1 MSIVIIT
8 GSGGLVGSESVKF
21 FCKKFSKVI
30 GIDND
35 MRSYFFGNSA
45 SVKKNISI
53 LKKDYK
59 NYIHYNFDV
68 ANFSKV
74 KKIFRKYNKKILF
87 VIHSAAQPSHDW
99 AAKEPLVDFSTNAQG
114 TLNILENI
122 RLNCPKAKLAH
133 LSTNKVYGDRPNT
146 LPLQEKKKRYEIK
159 ASHKFFTNGIDE
171 SMNVDDCKHSLFGAS
186 KLSADIYCQEYIK
199 YFNIKAGIFRGGCLT
214 GPLHQGAELHGFL
227 NYLIKA
233 AKEKKVYKIFGYKG
247 KQVRDNL
254 HSKDV
259 VSALWEFYKK
269 NNNSGVYN
277 FGGGRKNSCSIL
289 EIVDILKKRYNI
301 KLKYKLIKNN
311 RSGDHIWY
319 ISDMNKFKKV
329 HKRWKIKKSLS
340 QIIDDMVN
348 Y

>member
-114 TLNILENI
+114 TLNILEN
-122 RLNCPKAKLAH
+122 P
-133 LSTNKVYGDRPNT
+133 
-146 LPLQEKKKRYEIK
+146 
-159 ASHKFFTNGIDE
+159 
-171 SMNVDDCKHSLFGAS
+171 
-186 KLSADIYCQEYIK
+186 
-199 YFNIKAGIFRGGCLT
+199 
-214 GPLHQGAELHGFL
+214 
-227 NYLIKA
+227 
-233 AKEKKVYKIFGYKG
+233 
-247 KQVRDNL
+247 
-254 HSKDV
+254 
-259 VSALWEFYKK
+259 
-269 NNNSGVYN
+269 
-277 FGGGRKNSCSIL
+277 
-289 EIVDILKKRYNI
+289 
-301 KLKYKLIKNN
+301 
-311 RSGDHIWY
+311 
-319 ISDMNKFKKV
+319 
-329 HKRWKIKKSLS
+329 
-340 QIIDDMVN
+340 
-348 Y
+348 